1 MANSAATRSAIR
13 VGMALGG
20 VALLLLCAPPL
31 SNAKAA
37 EAGPGSH
44 ADFEGVWEAVG
55 GANFEPGVRDL
66 PDNKG
71 RSSSEWR
78 DYPPYNAAYE
88 ARYTKI
94 IADIRKGK
102 AVEDAS
108 ANCLPQGMPRMMVI
122 NYPIDVIVQPNRVVM
137 LFEPLSQRRII
148 NTDGRGHSD
157 PADLD
162 PTFSGE
168 SIGRWEGDT
177 LVVDTI
183 GIREDIAFDVSVA
196 PHSDAMH
203 FSERIQRVGDMLEDQ
218 FVVED
223 PKAFTRPWHVTRL
236 YKRHPGL
243 ELKEYVCENTRKQ

>member
-1 MANSAATRSAIR
+1 MNKGIR
-13 VGMALGG
+13 AGLTMGG
-20 VALLLLCAPPL
+20 LLLSLLCLPP
-31 SNAKAA
+31 SSSIAQESKA
-37 EAGPGSH
+37 GFH
-44 ADFEGVWEAVG
+44 TDFEGVWEPVG
-55 GANFEPGVRDL
+55 GANFDPTAREL

-78 DYPPYNAAYE
+78 DYPPYNAEYQAKYD
-88 ARYTKI
+88 KI
-94 IADIRKGK
+94 VTDIRKGI

-122 NYPIDVIVQPNRVVM
+122 NYPIDIIVQPKRTIM

-148 NTDGRGHSD
+148 NTDGRPHSKLD
-157 PADLD
+157 DLD

-168 SIGRWEGDT
+168 SIGHWEGDT

-183 GIREDIAFDVSVA
+183 AIRNETSFDVSVA
-196 PHSDAMH
+196 PHSDALH
-203 FSERIQRVGDMLEDQ
+203 FVERIRRVGENLEDK

-223 PKAFTRPWHVTRL
+223 PKAFTKPWLITRI

-243 ELKEYVCENTRKQ
+243 ELKEFVCENARKQ